1 MTRHR
6 HPSIALAALLLPAWV
21 AAADITGVSARSN
34 NTPDWSFDDIG
45 GQLAIEFRSVSTLGS
60 VQPIGSGTGF
70 VHRMAWFAGNW
81 ADLTNVNL
89 IDNDY
94 RFNLGWEVSFT
105 VLDPGNAGY
114 RLRLD
119 TELRGALLAQ
129 DLSGNA
135 SAAAT
140 LPALEAQLDAGQG
153 FVRVPQLDTTR
164 ARLTSS
170 SALAGGHLISEYP
183 SHDYDFAGTR
193 SFTLRFTTPGD
204 DLMLT
209 SNATGP
215 FRSTQAFARF
225 GLGPTLANLAGGA
238 YPGLDGEMP
247 SQHGHFL
254 RVWVDTPPPPVPEPA
269 AWAMLTAGWG
279 VLLWRRRAAAREPGA

>member
-1 MTRHR
+1 MTRLR
-6 HPSIALAALLLPAWV
+6 HPSIALAALLLPVWA
-21 AAADITGVSARSN
+21 AAADITGVSARNN
-34 NTPDWSFDDIG
+34 NTPDWSYSDL
-45 GQLAIEFRSVSTLGS
+45 GQLATEFRSVSTLGS

-81 ADLTNVNL
+81 ADLTTVNL
-89 IDNDY
+89 IDNDH

-119 TELRGALLAQ
+119 TELRGALVAR
-129 DLSGNA
+129 DLSGDA
-135 SAAAT
+135 SAAAS
-140 LPALEAQLDAGQG
+140 LPSLEAQLDAGQG

-164 ARLTSS
+164 ARLTSTS
-170 SALAGGHLISEYP
+170 PWAGGHLISEYP
-183 SHDYDFAGTR
+183 SLVYDFAGTR

-204 DLMLT
+204 DPMLT
-209 SNATGP
+209 SDATGP
-215 FRSTQAFARF
+215 SRSTEAFARF
-225 GLGPTLANLAGGA
+225 GLGPTLDNLAGGA
-238 YPGLDGEMP
+238 YPGLDGEAP

-269 AWAMLTAGWG
+269 TWAMLAAGSG
-279 VLLWRRRAAAREPGA
+279 LLLWRRRAAAAEPRA